1 MIFPLWGKWPEGP
14 KGALFKVPLT
24 PQFEVIVSIDP
35 PLSFQG
41 KHFGQAGLSPQA
53 IDASTICT
61 GHNLRP

>member
-1 MIFPLWGKWPEGP
+1 VRAFFLTPIH
-14 KGALFKVPLT
+14 LT

-41 KHFGQAGLSPQA
+41 KHFGQAGLSQQA